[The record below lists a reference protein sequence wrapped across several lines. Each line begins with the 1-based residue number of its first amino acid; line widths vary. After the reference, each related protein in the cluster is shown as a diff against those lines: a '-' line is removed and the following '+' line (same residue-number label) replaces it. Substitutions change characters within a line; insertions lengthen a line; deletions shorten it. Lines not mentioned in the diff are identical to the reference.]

1 LPDYPYDGGQSV
13 LTPSNRGK
21 LLKTIPGRRPKPP
34 TQQESSMAQNHYTTK
49 TKRRQ
54 KSGKRKDPAAAT
66 MAKLR
71 ELRAAEAKKLG
82 K

>member
-1 LPDYPYDGGQSV
+1 MS
-13 LTPSNRGK
+13 
-21 LLKTIPGRRPKPP
+21 
-34 TQQESSMAQNHYTTK
+34 QNHYVTK

-71 ELRAAEAKKLG
+71 QLAAAESKNTG